1 MYLVSGNKSSLQGG
15 IAFDDYD
22 EAEEYVMSLVE
33 ESAIFLG
40 SGDLV
45 SYSKNVQTGG
55 KSFKMLV
62 LTKDTAEGFQGEE
75 DLFVVEEMP
84 NKMLGIL
91 PLSLHGTDGLSE
103 NQVLVSQIRRCGEQ

>member
-1 MYLVSGNKSSLQGG
+1 MYLVSGNKASLQEG

-33 ESAIFLG
+33 ESAIFLE

-45 SYSKNVQTGG
+45 SYSKNVQPGG

-62 LTKDTAEGFQGEE
+62 LTKDITEDLLEE

-91 PLSLHGTDGLSE
+91 PLSLHGTDGLRE
-103 NQVLVSQIRRCGEQ
+103 NQVLVSQIRRCGK

>member
-1 MYLVSGNKSSLQGG
+1 MYLVSGNKASLQEG

-33 ESAIFLG
+33 ESAIFLD

-62 LTKDTAEGFQGEE
+62 LTKDITEDLLEE

-91 PLSLHGTDGLSE
+91 PSSLHGTDGLNE
-103 NQVLVSQIRRCGEQ
+103 NQVLVSQIRRCEK